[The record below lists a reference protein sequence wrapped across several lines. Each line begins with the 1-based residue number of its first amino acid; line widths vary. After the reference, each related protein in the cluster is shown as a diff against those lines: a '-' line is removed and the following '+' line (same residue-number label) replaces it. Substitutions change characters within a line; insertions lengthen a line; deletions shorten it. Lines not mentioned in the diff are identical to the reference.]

1 MTDDKQN
8 SNDDEKPESLIHFPC
23 DFPIKIFGKAGFEF
37 ESTVVTII
45 RKHAPN
51 LSEGAIQLKSSGK
64 GNYVSMTALV
74 YVKSQMQLDDL
85 YRDLVACE
93 LVMMVL

>member
-1 MTDDKQN
+1 M
-8 SNDDEKPESLIHFPC
+8 NDSKNRGENESPESLIQFPC

-37 ESTVVTII
+37 ESAVVTII
-45 RKHAPN
+45 RVHIPN
-51 LSEGAIQLKSSGK
+51 LSEGAIQLRASKN
-64 GNYVSMTALV
+64 GNYVSMTASV
-74 YVKSQMQLDDL
+74 TVESQIQLDAL